1 MAAGADSID
10 DMGLLRHGAMQTLFG
25 GVRATAA
32 TTWPHVTYHPQDK
45 RVGAEARPET
55 IMYVGACPRPE
66 LHLTYMI
73 DIAMTTE
80 FALDVAS
87 GAR

>member
-1 MAAGADSID
+1 MSHNSSKK
-10 DMGLLRHGAMQTLFG
+10 LL
-25 GVRATAA
+25 
-32 TTWPHVTYHPQDK
+32 
-45 RVGAEARPET
+45 
-55 IMYVGACPRPE
+55 CPRPE